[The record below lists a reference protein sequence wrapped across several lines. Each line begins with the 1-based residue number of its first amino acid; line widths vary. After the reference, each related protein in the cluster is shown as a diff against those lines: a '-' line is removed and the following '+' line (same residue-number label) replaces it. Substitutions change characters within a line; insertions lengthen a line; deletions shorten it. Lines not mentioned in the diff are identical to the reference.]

1 MGRTGLIVHEV
12 GLGEG
17 GITGWV
23 MGHLGVGCRGCLGQ
37 VGRLGQ
43 LRVVGGHPS
52 STATREHHSFMRV
65 VGSINGLSCLALL
78 LVNGVEFFF
87 AGAGGEGD
95 LGRLL

>member
-17 GITGWV
+17 GITGWIV
-23 MGHLGVGCRGCLGQ
+23 GHLRMGGRGCLGQ

-43 LRVVGGHPS
+43 LGVVGTNSS
-52 STATREHHSFMRV
+52 STATREHHSFVRE
-65 VGSINGLSCLALL
+65 VGSIDGLSCLALL

-87 AGAGGEGD
+87 AGAGGKGD
-95 LGRLL
+95 WSCLL